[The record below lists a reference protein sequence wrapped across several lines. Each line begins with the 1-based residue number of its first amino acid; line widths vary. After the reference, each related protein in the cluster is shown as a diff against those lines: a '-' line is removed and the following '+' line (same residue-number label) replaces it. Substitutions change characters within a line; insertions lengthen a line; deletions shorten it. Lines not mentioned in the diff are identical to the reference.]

1 MWYVIERTCEMAIV
15 ISTIDAHV
23 PIEIPWIEIWFGDDE
38 VILLDNNLSHCYIQ
52 ACGCKKNK
60 TDEKI

>member
-1 MWYVIERTCEMAIV
+1 MFL
-15 ISTIDAHV
+15 TICMKMDLA
-23 PIEIPWIEIWFGDDE
+23 
-38 VILLDNNLSHCYIQ
+38 LNNLQMLIYHCYIQ